1 MAVVEDVKFV
11 GDLMLLGRHIVGLNG
26 TSNTLVHSYVLG
38 LRPFWDDGRR
48 AGGIGG
54 LAWVTLHTASGSA
67 SGTHF
72 VCYDGN
78 GNVVSLISAT
88 TGDVSACYEY
98 GPFGEPIRLTGPA
111 ASLNPFRF
119 STKRTDNITDLVLYE
134 YRAYNPIIGCW
145 LSRDPIF
152 DYGARFWAG
161 DNRLAALVR
170 LFALLGV
177 PFEPAKQSLLYSF
190 LSNDPTDFYDVLGLS
205 GAGTSSFG
213 TPKAG
218 CCSGE
223 PCKITNFKITAD
235 VTKKTWIHAKAGYE
249 AENCKDVT
257 LFWWTCTWASWRQA
271 NEIDEDFKG
280 SVMVVIYAALKF
292 KSCENGVWVSKSTQ
306 AENKCHCFLQE
317 AGRKEGYCVCDLKPV
332 PGGPFDRFPND

>member
-205 GAGTSSFG
+205 GASTSSSG
-213 TPKAG
+213 MPKAE